1 MFAYCYML
9 NLPLT
14 GKTRRSN
21 SARKKIVM
29 SQTKFAITKRYREM
43 MICQYNILILQQKTK
58 QISRLHIDYEHLLA
72 RYISQRLK
80 NVSYLTAQLA
90 SNVSY

>member
-1 MFAYCYML
+1 ML

-21 SARKKIVM
+21 SARKKIVDVTNKICNHEKVQRDDDM
-29 SQTKFAITKRYREM
+29 SVQHSHFAT
-43 MICQYNILILQQKTK
+43 KTK

>member
-1 MFAYCYML
+1 MSVQHSHFA
-9 NLPLT
+9 T
-14 GKTRRSN
+14 
-21 SARKKIVM
+21 
-29 SQTKFAITKRYREM
+29 
-43 MICQYNILILQQKTK
+43 KTK

-90 SNVSY
+90 SKASY

>member
-21 SARKKIVM
+21 SARKKIVDVTNKICNHEKVQRDDDM
-29 SQTKFAITKRYREM
+29 SVQHSHFAT
-43 MICQYNILILQQKTK
+43 KTK